1 MICSVMA
8 DDETQQTG
16 CFVNT
21 TKLQINNSRVKAFE
35 DQSL

>member
-1 MICSVMA
+1 MA

-16 CFVNT
+16 YFVNT

-35 DQSL
+35 EQSL